1 MHAYLV
7 GLIGSG
13 ISVSLT
19 PPMHM
24 AEARSLGL
32 DYVYRTIDLDLL
44 GIAPTEVGALVRAA
58 RALGFDAL
66 NITHPCKQLVIEH
79 LDRLDPVAARV
90 GAVNTVIFDAGEAV
104 GYNTDSTGF
113 ATAFAAGLP
122 GAAVGDV
129 VQLGAGGAG
138 AAVADALLS
147 HGVEHLTLVDV
158 DDQRA
163 SGLAAA
169 LTARF
174 PGARI
179 ESSDPDK
186 LPVLLPE
193 SDGLVHCTPTGMA
206 HHPGLPLDPELLHPE
221 LWVSDIVYRPLQ
233 TPLLRAA
240 RELGCRTLDGG
251 FMAVHQ
257 AADTLQL
264 VTGLIPDA
272 DRMLANFRSLVEA
285 ESGSP

>member
-13 ISVSLT
+13 TAVSLT
-19 PPMHM
+19 PAMHM

-32 DYVYRTIDLDLL
+32 EYIYRAIDLDLL

-90 GAVNTVIFDAGEAV
+90 SAVNTVIFEAGEAV

-113 ATAFAAGLP
+113 ATAFATGLP
-122 GAAVGDV
+122 GAAVGEV

-163 SGLAAA
+163 SDLAAE

-174 PGARI
+174 PGARVQ
-179 ESSDPDK
+179 SSHPDK
-186 LPVLLPE
+186 LSVLLPE
-193 SDGLVHCTPTGMA
+193 TDGLVHCTPTGMA
-206 HHPGLPLDPELLHPE
+206 QHPGLPLDPELLHPH

-233 TPLLRAA
+233 TVLLGAA
-240 RELGCRTLDGG
+240 RDLGCRTLDGG

-264 VTGLIPDA
+264 VTGLIPDTE
-272 DRMLANFRSLVEA
+272 RMSANFRSLVESEPA
-285 ESGSP
+285 